1 MKEIDS
7 IIKWCKQEDLDTD
20 LFRMGR
26 ELEISFYYRI
36 FSVVAAKHSSPNT
49 NVRLSALVTH
59 CLSDAQENS
68 TQLAITD
75 LVDIHLN
82 IYHIFAAPPD
92 KEIYLGAPFIQIDQ
106 DKSGSRRYT
115 GYCMD
120 LIKTISEQLSF
131 TYEVYDVPLVQYKR
145 LYFSKAVKGS
155 KIYGIVPELHEGN
168 ANIALANI
176 HPTSAGELLVDF
188 TIPFYEDVGLA
199 ALIKTSKDPNAL
211 WQFLLIIEWP
221 VALCTVLS
229 VLISSAMLTLF
240 DIFSPFS
247 WHNRKNCEIKETER
261 KRLLMKENLWF
272 CMMSFTLQ
280 GAGENPRNLSGRIVV
295 AAYWICLFLLTGTYS
310 AVLANRLTARSFL
323 QELDDVEQLFDQNRI
338 QYSVVEGSSTMKYFQ
353 RLAEVE
359 KALVE

>member
-1 MKEIDS
+1 MWIRPHYVNSMEEIDR
-7 IIKWCKQEDLDTD
+7 IIEWCKQENLDTD
-20 LFRMGR
+20 LFRMGK

-36 FSVVAAKHSSPNT
+36 FSVVAAKHAVPNKDIQLST
-49 NVRLSALVTH
+49 LFVR
-59 CLSDAQENS
+59 CLSDLQENS
-68 TQLAITD
+68 TQPAVTELCKKKPEFGPYVKLNNDIFFE
-75 LVDIHLN
+75 DIHLN
-82 IYHIFAAPPD
+82 IYHIFVAPVS
-92 KEIYLGAPFIQIDQ
+92 KEIYLVAKWNEANGIVIFKKRELFPFEERSSHYRIAGAPFIQIQQ

-120 LIKTISEQLSF
+120 LIKKISEQLNF

-145 LYFSKAVKGS
+145 LYFEKAMKGS

-199 ALIKTSKDPNAL
+199 ALIKISKESNAL

-221 VALCTVLS
+221 VALCTVVS
-229 VLISSAMLTLF
+229 VLIST
-240 DIFSPFS
+240 
-247 WHNRKNCEIKETER
+247 
-261 KRLLMKENLWF
+261 
-272 CMMSFTLQ
+272 
-280 GAGENPRNLSGRIVV
+280 
-295 AAYWICLFLLTGTYS
+295 
-310 AVLANRLTARSFL
+310 VLANRLTSRSFL
-323 QELDDVEQLFDQNRI
+323 QELDDVEQLFDQNKI
-338 QYSVVEGSSTMKYFQ
+338 HYSVVEGSSSMKYFQ